1 MERKTK
7 IYLLYAGLFVLIIVI
22 ALTNYLFKLAEF
34 KRSNIPVYE
43 YAAISPKEL
52 KEMMNKDKELIIV
65 DTRIKEYYN
74 EGHIKGAINLPY
86 TSMKGMNKALK
97 NDLAKDIV
105 VYSEDGDRS
114 KKICEILATLG
125 YSKLKNL
132 EGGIK
137 GWIDSGGEVVKGT

>member
-7 IYLLYAGLFVLIIVI
+7 IYLLYGGLFGLIIVVAI
-22 ALTNYLFKLAEF
+22 TNYLIKLAEL

-43 YAAISPKEL
+43 YSAISPKEL

-65 DTRIKEYYN
+65 DTRVEEYFN

-97 NDLAKDIV
+97 KELSKDIV

-114 KKICEILATLG
+114 KKICEILVTLG

-137 GWIDSGGEVVKGT
+137 GWTDSGGEVVKGT